1 MACESDN
8 VATSHR
14 GGGGREGIFIFPLP
28 PSPAIRGGLAVVA
41 RSSSSSGSCLC
52 LPPCVSQTPGRTGG
66 STTRERERDCTVRR
80 RSSFVCS
87 DDDDVDGRTVLAAF
101 ACANGYPPSLICASL
116 CAWRGETDGRT
127 ERSPPSF
134 TCKSSGGSGR
144 REEKRNLSSSSLS
157 QSLLSSPGEADT
169 RTGRRSL
176 LPLPLYQAETKPHS
190 ATFTSSPELAFLAWE
205 ADEAQSGL
213 E

>member
-1 MACESDN
+1 M
-8 VATSHR
+8 
-14 GGGGREGIFIFPLP
+14 
-28 PSPAIRGGLAVVA
+28 A

-66 STTRERERDCTVRR
+66 STTREREREIAPLEDGL
-80 RSSFVCS
+80 RSSVWTTTTTS
-87 DDDDVDGRTVLAAF
+87 
-101 ACANGYPPSLICASL
+101 
-116 CAWRGETDGRT
+116 TDGRSWPPLPVRT
-127 ERSPPSF
+127 ATLPPSSALRSAHGGGRRTDGRSAPPSF
-134 TCKSSGGSGR
+134 TCKSSGGSGTR
-144 REEKRNLSSSSLS
+144 REEKRNLSSSSSLS